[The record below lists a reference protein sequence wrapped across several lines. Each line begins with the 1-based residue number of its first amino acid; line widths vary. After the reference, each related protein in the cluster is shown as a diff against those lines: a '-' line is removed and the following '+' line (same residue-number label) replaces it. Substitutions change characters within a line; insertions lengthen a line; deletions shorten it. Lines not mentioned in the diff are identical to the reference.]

1 MSHDHDH
8 DHAPAKGREHESGA
22 PSEHEILSRAM
33 QELLEAKG
41 VITAEQIRRR
51 MEQFEEDFPDRGAQ
65 VIARAWTD
73 PAFKK
78 RLLADGKAACAE
90 FGIDLEADR
99 LIAVENTPEVHN
111 VVVCTLCSCYPRAL
125 LGMPP
130 TWYKSENYRKRVV
143 RDPRSVLKEFGTAL
157 PDSVTVRV
165 HDSNADMRYVVI
177 PMRPEGTEGWSEQ
190 KLAGILTRDALVGV
204 TVASAGGSGKG
215 SPRAESA
222 RGRRPDRATRDRR
235 KPSRRARGR

>member
-8 DHAPAKGREHESGA
+8 DHPGDERGPPSDHEV
-22 PSEHEILSRAM
+22 LSRAM
-33 QELLEAKG
+33 QELLEERG
-41 VITAEQIRRR
+41 VVTAEQIRRR
-51 MEQFEEDFPDRGAQ
+51 MEQFDKDFPTRGAR
-65 VIARAWTD
+65 VIAHAWVD
-73 PAFKK
+73 GEFKK

-143 RDPRSVLKEFGTAL
+143 RDPRGVLKEFGTVL
-157 PDSVTVRV
+157 PENVTVRV
-165 HDSNADMRYVVI
+165 HDSNADMRYVVV
-177 PMRPEGTEGWSEQ
+177 PMRPRQTEGWDEER
-190 KLAGILTRDALVGV
+190 LARILTRDALVGV
-204 TVASAGGSGKG
+204 SI
-215 SPRAESA
+215 PLI
-222 RGRRPDRATRDRR
+222 
-235 KPSRRARGR
+235 